1 MTQLVSITVNQALSG
16 NIRRLRIII
25 CTYVSALSA
34 MQYDHLP
41 RSGLNTGK
49 GDGCCISLS
58 TGYLYSPC
66 GAQGSLF
73 FVRKAAFSFK
83 RALSSNNT

>member
-1 MTQLVSITVNQALSG
+1 MMYNYM
-16 NIRRLRIII
+16 
-25 CTYVSALSA
+25 YVSALSG
-34 MQYDHLP
+34 MYLP

-73 FVRKAAFSFK
+73 FVHKVAFSFK
-83 RALSSNNT
+83 RALSSNNI